1 MRPRL
6 GRWLAAAVLLAAA
19 TGYVVVNTS
28 SHDPARWHVDP
39 ATVRLNG
46 KPNEYLAAP
55 RGTTAD
61 PADAETRLYPESP
74 RALLARFD
82 AIARAQTRTA
92 VVAGDLDSLM
102 ITYVQRSR
110 IGTYH
115 PASKFTDTQYVI
127 CSAWLNP
134 SRNASPNPI
143 YYVGIDVGRTLAWES
158 SQRGKS
164 SP

>member
-39 ATVRLNG
+39 ATVRPGGN
-46 KPNEYLAAP
+46 PNEYLAAP

-61 PADAETRLYPESP
+61 PADAETRIYPESP

-82 AIARAQTRTA
+82 AIARAQPRTR
-92 VVAGDLDSLM
+92 VVAGNLDSLM
-102 ITYVQRSR
+102 ITYHQLTH
-110 IGTYH
+110 IGTSH
-115 PASKFTDTQYVI
+115 SAS
-127 CSAWLNP
+127 
-134 SRNASPNPI
+134 
-143 YYVGIDVGRTLAWES
+143 
-158 SQRGKS
+158 
-164 SP
+164 